1 MPKPSVLGFTESI
14 PALTLNEGMAFVQG
28 MRRQLDR
35 FDLAVPGMQGRQFPA
50 EYEARIRVILDELEA
65 DIRAKQ
71 EGI

>member
-1 MPKPSVLGFTESI
+1 MPTSNVIGLSEDIATM
-14 PALTLNEGMAFVQG
+14 TLDDGLAFVAR

-35 FDLAVPGMQGRQFPA
+35 FDAAMPGMQGRQFPA
-50 EYEARIRVILDELEA
+50 ECDVRIRTILDELEA